1 MKERSKATGAGGEG
15 SSTASSANDQPPG
28 TDTAAATLGKNCQ
41 EFPNQLSI
49 PFSKL
54 TFPMTKASTPIIDF
68 YKGRSVFITGATG
81 FVGKATVEKILRTCP
96 DVGNVFIL
104 VRPKAGCSVAER
116 MEDLLNNSVST
127 ISQNRSSNPGHL

>member
-1 MKERSKATGAGGEG
+1 
-15 SSTASSANDQPPG
+15 
-28 TDTAAATLGKNCQ
+28 
-41 EFPNQLSI
+41 
-49 PFSKL
+49 
-54 TFPMTKASTPIIDF
+54 MTKASTPIIDF